1 MSTEERLRALEAKVE
16 RLEHELDVLR
26 QARGRG
32 ERMQWSMH
40 EVEQPDSSHAGQAQP
55 DFAPSA
61 FRPPGNPRQEPPTA
75 DSEASSAQ
83 PGRRQVPPLP
93 PYGAD
98 PAPYTPRPATDWEHV
113 ARVWLP
119 RVFVVV
125 LLLGVLWG
133 FTAAVSAGF
142 INEPVRCLIGIVAA
156 AIMYILGERQLKGG
170 RDALGQVLIGGA
182 VAILILA
189 GVAAYT
195 LYDLIDIGVA
205 GVFFVG
211 TVGLGVLASLRHR
224 SQSLMLVAM
233 VAGYLIPLLLTR
245 DTPNPW
251 LYIGYETL
259 FSIAMLIIAAR
270 LNFRVAYG
278 AAFGLLHL
286 PLILYAVYDFDEYRT
301 IFLLAVILQHLTLY
315 GLAAFYKPTHSA
327 TYRQSVLFAGFM
339 AMAGWFYVMYG
350 IRSAGMYGV
359 LLGAATIL
367 HGATAYLF
375 YRQRKLYVVFGILAS
390 VGLTLW
396 LLHTVDIDFVA
407 STLVLQGTAAIILG
421 LYLRNNLQ
429 FLVGLAIYAL
439 GAVGTINMPIE
450 TLASGETVNWLM
462 LLVTLPILYK
472 YRNLGLEEG
481 KQPPSIVQ
489 SVMWAEGLLL
499 LYFITQVTQL
509 LSSSLAD
516 ETQRLL
522 ISGVWI
528 VYAIA
533 VIVVGIVLQR
543 ARVRLAGVGF
553 LFLTLIKII
562 FVDLP
567 GVSPA
572 VRAILFIGLGVAGI
586 AASRLLYRK
595 KE

>member
-16 RLEHELDVLR
+16 RLEQELNVLR
-26 QARGRG
+26 KGEERR
-32 ERMQWSMH
+32 ERMQWNLH
-40 EVEQPDSSHAGQAQP
+40 DTEQPDYAQ
-55 DFAPSA
+55 SA
-61 FRPPGNPRQEPPTA
+61 DRPPGDSGQRSPTA
-75 DSEASSAQ
+75 GYEASPSQ
-83 PGRRQVPPLP
+83 PGMARQVPPLP
-93 PYGAD
+93 PYGSN
-98 PAPYTPRPATDWEHV
+98 PAPSTPRPATDWEHV

-119 RVFVVV
+119 RVFVIV

-156 AIMYILGERQLKGG
+156 ACMYILGERQLKGG

-189 GVAAYT
+189 GVAAYM
-195 LYDLIDIGVA
+195 LYDLISVGVA

-211 TVGLGVLASLRHR
+211 TVGLGVFASLRHR

-251 LYIGYETL
+251 LYIGYETM

-286 PLILYAVYDFDEYRT
+286 PLILYAVYDFEEYRT

-315 GLAAFYKPTHSA
+315 GLAAFYKPTQSA

-350 IRSAGMYGV
+350 MRSSGMYGV
-359 LLGAATIL
+359 LLGAATVL
-367 HGATAYLF
+367 HGATAYLL
-375 YRQRKLYVVFGILAS
+375 YRQRKPYAVFGILAS

-396 LLHTVDIDFVA
+396 LLHTVDAKFVA
-407 STLVLQGTAAIILG
+407 STILLQGAAAIILG
-421 LYLRNNLQ
+421 LHLRNRLQ
-429 FLVGLAIYAL
+429 LFAGLAIYAF
-439 GAVGTINMPIE
+439 GALGTINMPIE
-450 TLASGETVNWLM
+450 TLAPEGTLNWIL
-462 LLVTLPILYK
+462 LLVTLPVLYK
-472 YRNLGLEEG
+472 YRSLGLEEG
-481 KQPPSIVQ
+481 QQPPPAVQ
-489 SVMWAEGLLL
+489 LVMWAEGLLL
-499 LYFITQVTQL
+499 LYFITRVTLL
-509 LSSSLAD
+509 LSGSLAD
-516 ETQRLL
+516 EAQRLL
-522 ISGVWI
+522 VSGIWI

-533 VIVVGIVLQR
+533 VIVMGIVLQR